1 MILIDVIMPEFK
13 EYSDSAHIQHFEK
26 RGLLYSFYEIGVCI
40 SMGEGLLLSV
50 NAMIVYKNIYK

>member
-1 MILIDVIMPEFK
+1 MPEFK

-26 RGLLYSFYEIGVCI
+26 RGLLYSFYEIGVCMLI
-40 SMGEGLLLSV
+40 GEDLLLSV